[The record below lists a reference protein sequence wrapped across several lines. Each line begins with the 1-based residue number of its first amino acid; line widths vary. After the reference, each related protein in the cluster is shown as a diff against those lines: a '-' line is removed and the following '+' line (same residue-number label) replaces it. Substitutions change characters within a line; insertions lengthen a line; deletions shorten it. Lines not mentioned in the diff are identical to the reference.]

1 MSTIKFTLAT
11 GAPSHMIDTTTVLDI
26 EADLGLTMLRA
37 RAIEGS
43 RPHETVLDG
52 LIIHLPWGD
61 VEAVK
66 VESGLRFTLWAV
78 DRDRLFLLQ
87 EVVDKRLD
95 QAGIALD
102 RRWSLNDLGGLPPN
116 LAFTK
121 VDAVYRLSPSYYRVR
136 LGDTDLSRFFRDGLH
151 FRLLFGP
158 DLHPGA
164 WPTIGSDGRI
174 EWPGGITSWHRPVYT
189 ARVVDAQ
196 RGTMD
201 FDVFAHEGG
210 RVTDWCRGLLQ
221 GDEVAIMGPSG
232 EWYPHA
238 KWLALFGDETALPAI
253 ARILEERPAQ
263 SAGSATILVSD
274 KGDIQDLK
282 KPSQV
287 TVNWLIRGTGRSL
300 TDEVLG
306 LDIPPTDR
314 FVWFA
319 GERSEADAAR
329 HVLLERGLRKSEM
342 RTASYWSR

>member
-1 MSTIKFTLAT
+1 
-11 GAPSHMIDTTTVLDI
+11 MIDTTTVLDI

-66 VESGLRFTLWAV
+66 VESGLRFTLSAD

-189 ARVVDAQ
+189 ARVVGDILPIADFGKTIAADPILLRQARQ
-196 RGTMD
+196 RRCPHRAVEFLSCHRRRLCWT
-201 FDVFAHEGG
+201 
-210 RVTDWCRGLLQ
+210 WLWRGLHWIFDRGHKNLLRINGHGTSIWVSFDIFQ
-221 GDEVAIMGPSG
+221 FALNARLLGIQN
-232 EWYPHA
+232 
-238 KWLALFGDETALPAI
+238 KWLETSSWCWRQRRLLDRLSELLSYPMSGRWRWNIGASQQRAEI
-253 ARILEERPAQ
+253 ARSRPEF
-263 SAGSATILVSD
+263 D
-274 KGDIQDLK
+274 N
-282 KPSQV
+282 QV
-287 TVNWLIRGTGRSL
+287 RDG
-300 TDEVLG
+300 LG
-306 LDIPPTDR
+306 PNAVI
-314 FVWFA
+314 
-319 GERSEADAAR
+319 
-329 HVLLERGLRKSEM
+329 
-342 RTASYWSR
+342 